1 MSDAHRGVTQLR
13 DVRKQAK
20 DVAARYEK
28 AGHGEGLEDL
38 AKALGEKL
46 TETEEKIHQY
56 RSKSSQDVLNFRP
69 GIDGQLVGL
78 KSTVE
83 SADARPTDA
92 SVERFN
98 ELRAELDGYLAELKA
113 IFDTDLVEFNVKVA
127 ELDQPAV
134 FPSKGIPE

>member
-1 MSDAHRGVTQLR
+1 
-13 DVRKQAK
+13 
-20 DVAARYEK
+20 
-28 AGHGEGLEDL
+28 
-38 AKALGEKL
+38 
-46 TETEEKIHQY
+46 
-56 RSKSSQDVLNFRP
+56 VLNFRP
-69 GIDGQLVGL
+69 GIAGQLVGL

-98 ELRAELDGYLAELKA
+98 ELRVELDGYLAELKA
-113 IFDTDLVEFNVKVA
+113 IFDADLVEFNAKVA